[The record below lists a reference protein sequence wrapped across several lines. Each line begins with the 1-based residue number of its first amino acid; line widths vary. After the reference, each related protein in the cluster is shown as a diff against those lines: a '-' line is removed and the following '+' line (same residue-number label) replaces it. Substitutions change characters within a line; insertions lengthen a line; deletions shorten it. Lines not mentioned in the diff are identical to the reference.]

1 MLVIRAGLRGVCG
14 ALLVLALSVDAR
26 AAGTK
31 DACADA
37 SEQAQTLRSQG
48 RLRLARERLVLCSR
62 TECPRVVR
70 EACDRWLGEAE
81 ASTPTIVV
89 RARDPQGR
97 DLTAVQVTLDGA
109 PLVDRL
115 DGLPLAIDPGS
126 HTLAFRSDGAAPR
139 EEQVVI
145 AEGEKNRIL
154 TVVLQPLAAAAA
166 VPPSTSPPAVRPG
179 EGAHP
184 PVAPSADL
192 VRSSRPIPALA
203 VVFAGASL
211 AAFAA
216 STDLVL
222 LARSNESTMRSS
234 CAPQCSDGEYDA
246 FNRKVVF
253 ADVTLGVGVAAAVA
267 AAWVFLRRPVEREP
281 MSGALWVGGQPA
293 QGGFE
298 AAVGGLF

>member
-1 MLVIRAGLRGVCG
+1 MLVIRAGLRGGCG

-70 EACDRWLGEAE
+70 EACDRWLSETE
-81 ASTPTIVV
+81 ASTPTLVV

-97 DLTAVQVTLDGA
+97 DLTVVQVTLDGA

-115 DGLPLAIDPGS
+115 DGLPLAMDPGS
-126 HTLAFRSDGAAPR
+126 HILAFRSDGTAPR
-139 EEQVVI
+139 EEQVMI

-166 VPPSTSPPAVRPG
+166 VPPSPPPAVRAG

-184 PVAPSADL
+184 PLAPSADRVL
-192 VRSSRPIPALA
+192 SSRPIPALA
-203 VVFAGASL
+203 VVLAGASL

-222 LARSNESTMRSS
+222 LARSNESTMRAT
-234 CAPQCSDGEYDA
+234 CAPHCSDGEYDA

-267 AAWVFLRRPVEREP
+267 AAWVFFGRPVERDP
-281 MSGALWVGGQPA
+281 KSRALWFGGQPA
-293 QGGFE
+293 HDGFE
-298 AAVGGLF
+298 AAIGGGF